1 MQATFFYGKY
11 ITMLTHLR
19 KYIGAYLLAMVAL
32 AIYLDTPDDSYPVW
46 LWWMIG
52 IIVLWKTP
60 PFSIGDW
67 FWGKITDVLYR
78 ITTPLR
84 NWVQTWPAWLRGLF
98 AIITIIVLE
107 EYALSPLGYTIY
119 PWRMDFGG

>member
-1 MQATFFYGKY
+1 MIA
-11 ITMLTHLR
+11 HLK
-19 KYIGAYLLAMVAL
+19 KYIGLYLLAIVAC
-32 AIYLDTPDDSYPVW
+32 AIYLDTPDDNYPLW
-46 LWWMIG
+46 LWWLIVP
-52 IIVLWKTP
+52 IILWKTP
-60 PFSIGDW
+60 PFNIGDW
-67 FWGKITDVLYR
+67 FWGKITSFLLW

-107 EYALSPLGYTIY
+107 EYCLSPLGYTIY